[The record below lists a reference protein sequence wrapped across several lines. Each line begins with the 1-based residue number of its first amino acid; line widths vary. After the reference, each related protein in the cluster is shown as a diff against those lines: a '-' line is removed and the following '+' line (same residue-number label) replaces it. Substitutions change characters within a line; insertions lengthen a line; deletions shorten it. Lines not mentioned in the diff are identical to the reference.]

1 MSTKMNDEIISL
13 LFQFISE
20 KDLETVI
27 EKIKKIEK
35 KYENKK

>member
-27 EKIKKIEK
+27 EK
-35 KYENKK
+35 KYENKN